1 MMTDRKNKNKNIIIS
16 VSPITANTVPAIIT
30 LS

>member
-1 MMTDRKNKNKNIIIS
+1 MRDIQNKMEDIIIP

-30 LS
+30 LN